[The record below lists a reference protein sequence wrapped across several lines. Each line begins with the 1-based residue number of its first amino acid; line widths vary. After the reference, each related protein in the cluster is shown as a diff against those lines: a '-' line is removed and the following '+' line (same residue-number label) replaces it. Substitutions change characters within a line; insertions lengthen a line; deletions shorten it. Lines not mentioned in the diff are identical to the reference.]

1 MSASGSSARPAPCSV
16 TPVNPLEDQMIRRA
30 HPVRT
35 ALAAV
40 VAMGLVAAACGGDD
54 DAAPATTAPAT
65 TAAPATSAD
74 DAGATTETTT
84 EDTTDATDPDE
95 GASGESDG
103 ETAAAGDGIDR
114 SDWPAKLT
122 LAAVPAEQDA
132 QLQES
137 YSVTVQILQDQ
148 LGIPVDFFQAADYA
162 GVVEALIANRV
173 DLAQFGPFAYVI
185 AIANGADAAPV
196 GVMVDDP
203 AEEPGYQSFLVARS
217 DNDEINGLDD
227 VVGRRICFVDPAST
241 SGYLVPS
248 AGMLDAGIDPNND
261 VTAIFAGGHDASVIA
276 VVAGDCEAGFAFDSM
291 VTDLLPSRGEI
302 DPDDIK
308 IVWESAIIA
317 GSPMAMRNGLPDS
330 LRAEIARIFAENINV
345 DWAADNGYCETN
357 DPLVCSFSDEAI
369 WGYVPRDDSF
379 YDGIRLLCRELGPE
393 NAPQCEGI

>member
-1 MSASGSSARPAPCSV
+1 MF
-16 TPVNPLEDQMIRRA
+16 RRA
-30 HPVRT
+30 HPLRT
-35 ALAAV
+35 ALAAA

-54 DAAPATTAPAT
+54 DAAPATTA
-65 TAAPATSAD
+65 APATSAD
-74 DAGATTETTT
+74 DAGA
-84 EDTTDATDPDE
+84 DA
-95 GASGESDG
+95 G
-103 ETAAAGDGIDR
+103 GDDR
-114 SDWPAKLT
+114 ADWPEKLI

-137 YSVTVQILQDQ
+137 YRVTVEILQDQ

-196 GVMVDDP
+196 GVMVDAPD
-203 AEEPGYQSFLVARS
+203 EEPGYQAYLVARS
-217 DNDEINGLDD
+217 DNDEINSLEDIRD
-227 VVGRRICFVDPAST
+227 RRICFVDPAST
-241 SGYLVPS
+241 SGYLVPA

-276 VVAGDCEAGFAFDSM
+276 AVAGDCDAAFAFDTM
-291 VTDLLPSRGEI
+291 VTELLPNRGEI
-302 DPDDIK
+302 EEGDVK

-317 GSPMAMRNGLPDS
+317 GSPMAMRNGLPES
-330 LRAEIARIFAENINV
+330 LRAEITRIFAENINV
-345 DWAADNGYCETN
+345 DWAADNDYCETN
-357 DPLVCSFSDEAI
+357 DPIMCSFSDEAI

-379 YDGIRLLCRELGPE
+379 YDGIRLICQELGPE